1 MAPFPR
7 ACQPL
12 PLQRRH
18 PLNPACEARILHPSP
33 SLRTGSIPP
42 AASLH
47 KDKNMFNWYRQV
59 TPRERKTFWAC
70 FGGWSLDALEV
81 QMFGLAIPA
90 LIAAFALT
98 KGDAGLISGVTL
110 ITSAL
115 GGWVGGTLSD
125 RYGRV
130 RTLQW
135 MILWFSFFTFLSAFV
150 TGFSSLLIVKA
161 LQGFGIGGEWAAG
174 AVLMAET
181 INPKYRGKVMGTV
194 QSAWA
199 VGWGLAVGVFT
210 LIYSFVPQDMAW
222 RVMFL
227 VGLLPSLLI
236 IWVRRNVEEPDSFQ
250 RLQKDNVIPQS
261 FFKSLAGIFRP
272 ELIRVTLLGG
282 LLGLGAH
289 GGYHAVMTWL
299 PTFLKTERNLS
310 VLNSG
315 GYLAVIIVAF
325 WCGCIASGFLIDR
338 IGRRLNIVLFAL
350 CCVITVQC
358 YVFLPLTNTQML
370 FLGFP
375 LGFFA
380 AGIPASLGALFNEL
394 YPADVRGAGVG
405 FCYNFGRVLSSV
417 FPFLVGHMS
426 ESMSLGSA
434 IGIDAGIAYGVAVIA
449 ALCLPET
456 RGRSLEASPTAS
468 AAADAPSETA
478 RA

>member
-1 MAPFPR
+1 
-7 ACQPL
+7 
-12 PLQRRH
+12 
-18 PLNPACEARILHPSP
+18 
-33 SLRTGSIPP
+33 
-42 AASLH
+42 
-47 KDKNMFNWYRQV
+47 MFKWYRDV
-59 TPRERKTFWAC
+59 TARERKTFWAC
-70 FGGWSLDALEV
+70 FGGWALDALEV

-110 ITSAL
+110 VTSAI

-135 MILWFSFFTFLSAFV
+135 MILWFSAFTFLSAFV
-150 TGFSSLLIVKA
+150 SGFHQLLIVKA

-181 INPKYRGKVMGTV
+181 IQARYRGKVMGTV

-199 VGWGLAVGVFT
+199 VGWGAAVGTFT
-210 LIYSFVPQDMAW
+210 LIYSFAPEAYAW
-222 RVMFL
+222 RIMFL
-227 VGLLPSLLI
+227 VGLLPALLI
-236 IWVRRNVEEPDSFQ
+236 VYVRRHVQEPDSFQ
-250 RLQKDNVIPQS
+250 RKPKEEGPGLLAS
-261 FFKSLAGIFRP
+261 MAGIFRP
-272 ELIRVTLLGG
+272 ELLRVTLLGG
-282 LLGLGAH
+282 ILGLGAH

-299 PTFLKTERNLS
+299 PTFLKTERHLT
-310 VLNSG
+310 VLGSG
-315 GYLAVIIVAF
+315 SYLAVIIVAF
-325 WCGCIASGFLIDR
+325 FCGCLASGQLIDR
-338 IGRRLNIVLFAL
+338 FGRRMNIVLFAF
-350 CCVITVQC
+350 CCVVTVQC
-358 YVFLPLTNTQML
+358 YVFLPLTNHQML

-380 AGIPASLGALFNEL
+380 AGIPASLGSFFNEL

-405 FCYNFGRVLSSV
+405 FCYNFGRVLSAV
-417 FPFLVGHMS
+417 FPFMVGHMS

-449 ALCLPET
+449 ALALPET
-456 RGRSLEASPTAS
+456 RGRNLADTS
-468 AAADAPSETA
+468 AQPDATSKAAPS

>member
-1 MAPFPR
+1 
-7 ACQPL
+7 
-12 PLQRRH
+12 
-18 PLNPACEARILHPSP
+18 
-33 SLRTGSIPP
+33 
-42 AASLH
+42 
-47 KDKNMFNWYRQV
+47 MFSWYRQI
-59 TPRERKTFWAC
+59 TARERKTFWAC

-90 LIAAFALT
+90 LIAAFALS

-110 ITSAL
+110 VTSAL

-135 MILWFSFFTFLSAFV
+135 MILWFSVFTFLSAFV
-150 TGFSSLLIVKA
+150 TGFNQLLIVKA

-181 INPKYRGKVMGTV
+181 IQPKYR
-194 QSAWA
+194 
-199 VGWGLAVGVFT
+199 VFT

-250 RLQKDNVIPQS
+250 RLQKENAIPQS

-272 ELIRVTLLGG
+272 ELLRVTLLGG

-310 VLNSG
+310 VLSSG
-315 GYLAVIIVAF
+315 GYLAVIIFAF
-325 WCGCIASGFLIDR
+325 WCGCVASGLMIDR
-338 IGRRLNIVLFAL
+338 IGRRKNILLFAL
-350 CCVITVQC
+350 CCVTTVQC

-380 AGIPASLGALFNEL
+380 AGIPASLGAFFNEL
-394 YPADVRGAGVG
+394 YPTDVRGAGVG

-434 IGIDAGIAYGVAVIA
+434 IGIDAGIAYGVAVLA
-449 ALCLPET
+449 ALLLPET
-456 RGRSLEASPTAS
+456 RGRSLETSVAATA
-468 AAADAPSETA
+468 ETPQA
-478 RA
+478 QQA

>member
-1 MAPFPR
+1 
-7 ACQPL
+7 
-12 PLQRRH
+12 
-18 PLNPACEARILHPSP
+18 
-33 SLRTGSIPP
+33 
-42 AASLH
+42 
-47 KDKNMFNWYRQV
+47 MFNWYRQV

-90 LIAAFALT
+90 LIAAFALS

-150 TGFSSLLIVKA
+150 TGFSSLLVVKA

-199 VGWGLAVGVFT
+199 VGWGLAVGVFA

-250 RLQKDNVIPQS
+250 RLQKEKAIPQS

-272 ELIRVTLLGG
+272 ELLRVTLLGG

-299 PTFLKTERNLS
+299 PTFLKPNATCRYS
-310 VLNSG
+310 TPVATWQSSSSPSG
-315 GYLAVIIVAF
+315 VVA
-325 WCGCIASGFLIDR
+325 W
-338 IGRRLNIVLFAL
+338 
-350 CCVITVQC
+350 
-358 YVFLPLTNTQML
+358 P
-370 FLGFP
+370 
-375 LGFFA
+375 
-380 AGIPASLGALFNEL
+380 
-394 YPADVRGAGVG
+394 VG
-405 FCYNFGRVLSSV
+405 S
-417 FPFLVGHMS
+417 
-426 ESMSLGSA
+426 
-434 IGIDAGIAYGVAVIA
+434 
-449 ALCLPET
+449 
-456 RGRSLEASPTAS
+456 
-468 AAADAPSETA
+468 
-478 RA
+478 

>member
-1 MAPFPR
+1 
-7 ACQPL
+7 
-12 PLQRRH
+12 
-18 PLNPACEARILHPSP
+18 
-33 SLRTGSIPP
+33 
-42 AASLH
+42 
-47 KDKNMFNWYRQV
+47 MFNWYREV
-59 TPRERKTFWAC
+59 TPKERKTFWAC

-98 KGDAGLISGVTL
+98 KGDAGLISAVTL
-110 ITSAL
+110 VTSAL

-150 TGFSSLLIVKA
+150 TGFNQLLIIKA

-181 INPKYRGKVMGTV
+181 IQSRYRGKVMATV

-199 VGWGLAVGVFT
+199 VGWGLAVVLFT
-210 LIYSFVPQDMAW
+210 LIYSFVPEDIAW
-222 RVMFL
+222 RVMFF
-227 VGLLPSLLI
+227 VGLLPALMI

-250 RLQKDNVIPQS
+250 RMQKNAAPKGN
-261 FFKSLAGIFRP
+261 FFKSMAGIFRP
-272 ELIRVTLLGG
+272 ELLRVTLLGG

-310 VLNSG
+310 VLSSG

-325 WCGCIASGFLIDR
+325 WCGCVCSGLLIDR
-338 IGRRLNIVLFAL
+338 IGRRKNIMLFAL
-350 CCVITVQC
+350 YCVVTVQC
-358 YVFLPLTNTQML
+358 YLMLPLSNTQML

-375 LGFFA
+375 LWHSGQPGFVFQRVVPGRRTWGRGWLLLQLRA
-380 AGIPASLGALFNEL
+380 RIVGGVPVSGGPYERIDVAGHCHRHRCRYCLWRGDGGCFLPAGNPWTQS
-394 YPADVRGAGVG
+394 
-405 FCYNFGRVLSSV
+405 
-417 FPFLVGHMS
+417 
-426 ESMSLGSA
+426 
-434 IGIDAGIAYGVAVIA
+434 
-449 ALCLPET
+449 
-456 RGRSLEASPTAS
+456 
-468 AAADAPSETA
+468 
-478 RA
+478 

>member
-1 MAPFPR
+1 
-7 ACQPL
+7 
-12 PLQRRH
+12 
-18 PLNPACEARILHPSP
+18 
-33 SLRTGSIPP
+33 
-42 AASLH
+42 
-47 KDKNMFNWYRQV
+47 MFSWYRQI
-59 TPRERKTFWAC
+59 TSRERKTFWAC

-90 LIAAFALT
+90 LIAAFSLS
-98 KGDAGLISGVTL
+98 KGDAGLISGLTL
-110 ITSAL
+110 VTSAI
-115 GGWVGGTLSD
+115 GGWLGGTLSD

-135 MILWFSFFTFLSAFV
+135 MILWFSCFTFLSAFV
-150 TGFSSLLIVKA
+150 TGFYPLLLVKA
-161 LQGFGIGGEWAAG
+161 MQGFGIGGEWAAG

-199 VGWGLAVGVFT
+199 VGWGLAVALFM
-210 LIYSFVPQDMAW
+210 LIYSLVPQEFAW
-222 RVMFL
+222 RVMFF

-236 IWVRRNVEEPDSFQ
+236 LWVRRNVPEPDSFQ
-250 RLQKDNVIPQS
+250 RLQNANAIPAS
-261 FFKSLAGIFRP
+261 FLHSMAGIFRP
-272 ELIRVTLLGG
+272 QLLRVTLLGG

-315 GYLAVIIVAF
+315 GYLAVIILAF
-325 WCGCIASGFLIDR
+325 WCGCVVSGLLIDR
-338 IGRRLNIVLFAL
+338 IGRRKNILLFAL
-350 CCVITVQC
+350 CCVLTVQA
-358 YVFLPLTNTQML
+358 YVFFPLTNTQML

-380 AGIPASLGALFNEL
+380 AGIPASLGAFFNEL
-394 YPADVRGAGVG
+394 YPAEVRGAGVG
-405 FCYNFGRVLSSV
+405 FCYNFGRVLSAV

-456 RGRSLEASPTAS
+456 RGRTLENTTA
-468 AAADAPSETA
+468 PHTA
-478 RA
+478 GAVAK

>member
-1 MAPFPR
+1 
-7 ACQPL
+7 
-12 PLQRRH
+12 
-18 PLNPACEARILHPSP
+18 
-33 SLRTGSIPP
+33 
-42 AASLH
+42 
-47 KDKNMFNWYRQV
+47 MFSWYRV
-59 TPRERKTFWAC
+59 ITSKERKTFWAC

-98 KGDAGLISGVTL
+98 KADAGLISGVTL
-110 ITSAL
+110 VTSAI
-115 GGWVGGTLSD
+115 GGWLGGTLSD

-150 TGFSSLLIVKA
+150 SGFEQMLVVKG
-161 LQGFGIGGEWAAG
+161 LQGLGIGGEWAAG

-181 INPKYRGKVMGTV
+181 IQSKYRGKVMGAV

-199 VGWGLAVGVFT
+199 FGWGAAVGVFT
-210 LIYSFVPQDMAW
+210 LVYTFVPEDIAW

-227 VGLLPSLLI
+227 VGLAPAILVI
-236 IWVRRNVEEPDSFQ
+236 YVRRSVEEPDGSAHKQ
-250 RLQKDNVIPQS
+250 ALAAD
-261 FFKSLAGIFRP
+261 KSLFASMAGIFRP

-282 LLGLGAH
+282 ILGLGAH

-310 VLNSG
+310 VLSSG

-325 WCGCIASGFLIDR
+325 WLGCIVSGLLIDR
-338 IGRRLNIVLFAL
+338 IGRRRNIILYAL
-350 CCVITVQC
+350 CCVVTVQC
-358 YVFLPLTNTQML
+358 YLFLPLSNTQML

-380 AGIPASLGALFNEL
+380 AGIPASLGSFFNEL

-405 FCYNFGRVLSSV
+405 FCYNFGRVLSAV

-426 ESMSLGSA
+426 GFMSLGSA
-434 IGIDAGIAYGVAVIA
+434 IAIDAGIAYGVAVIA
-449 ALCLPET
+449 ALALPET
-456 RGRSLEASPTAS
+456 KGRNLDEPLQASSPGS
-468 AAADAPSETA
+468 AHAVAQKA
-478 RA
+478 

>member
-1 MAPFPR
+1 
-7 ACQPL
+7 
-12 PLQRRH
+12 
-18 PLNPACEARILHPSP
+18 
-33 SLRTGSIPP
+33 
-42 AASLH
+42 
-47 KDKNMFNWYRQV
+47 MFSWYRDI
-59 TPRERKTFWAC
+59 TSKERRTFWAC

-90 LIAAFALT
+90 LIAAFALS
-98 KGDAGLISGVTL
+98 KGDAGLVSGVTL
-110 ITSAL
+110 ITSAIGGWL
-115 GGWVGGTLSD
+115 GGALSD

-135 MILWFSFFTFLSAFV
+135 MILWFSLFTLLSAFI
-150 TGFSSLLIVKA
+150 TGFNQLIVVKA

-181 INPKYRGKVMGTV
+181 IQSKYRGKVMGAV

-199 VGWGLAVGVFT
+199 FGWGAAVALFT
-210 LIYSFVPQDMAW
+210 LIYSFVPEDLAW

-227 VGLLPSLLI
+227 VGLSPALLVI
-236 IWVRRNVEEPDSFQ
+236 YVRRNVEEPAGSAQQ
-250 RLQKDNVIPQS
+250 RTATAHRNLLGS
-261 FFKSLAGIFRP
+261 MAAIFRP
-272 ELIRVTLLGG
+272 ELLRVTLLGG
-282 LLGLGAH
+282 ILGLGAH

-310 VLNSG
+310 VLSSG

-325 WCGCIASGFLIDR
+325 WLGCIVSGLLIDR
-338 IGRRLNIVLFAL
+338 IGRRKNIILYAL

-358 YVFLPLTNTQML
+358 YLSLPLTNTQML

-380 AGIPASLGALFNEL
+380 AGIPASLGSFFNEL

-405 FCYNFGRVLSSV
+405 FCYNFGRVLSAV

-426 ESMSLGSA
+426 SFMSLGSA
-434 IGIDAGIAYGVAVIA
+434 IAIDAGIAYGVAVVA
-449 ALCLPET
+449 ALALPET
-456 RGRSLEASPTAS
+456 KGRTLTADH
-468 AAADAPSETA
+468 ATA
-478 RA
+478 TPGLTATGAEKA

>member
-1 MAPFPR
+1 
-7 ACQPL
+7 
-12 PLQRRH
+12 
-18 PLNPACEARILHPSP
+18 
-33 SLRTGSIPP
+33 
-42 AASLH
+42 
-47 KDKNMFNWYRQV
+47 MFSWYREI
-59 TPRERKTFWAC
+59 TSRERKTFWAC

-90 LIAAFALT
+90 LIAAFSLT
-98 KGDAGLISGVTL
+98 KGDAGLISGLTL
-110 ITSAL
+110 VTSAI
-115 GGWVGGTLSD
+115 GGWLGGTLSD

-150 TGFSSLLIVKA
+150 TGFYPLLFVKA
-161 LQGFGIGGEWAAG
+161 MQGFGIGGEWAAG

-199 VGWGLAVGVFT
+199 VGWGLAVALFM
-210 LIYSFVPQDMAW
+210 LIYSLVPQEFAW
-222 RVMFL
+222 RVMFF

-236 IWVRRNVEEPDSFQ
+236 IWVRRNVPEPDSFQ
-250 RLQKDNVIPQS
+250 RLQKEKAIPSSFLQS
-261 FFKSLAGIFRP
+261 MAGIFRP
-272 ELIRVTLLGG
+272 ELLRVTLLGG

-315 GYLAVIIVAF
+315 GYLAVIILAF
-325 WCGCIASGFLIDR
+325 WCGCVVSGLLIDR
-338 IGRRLNIVLFAL
+338 IGRRKNILLFAL
-350 CCVITVQC
+350 CCVLTVQA
-358 YVFLPLTNTQML
+358 YVFFPLTNTQML

-375 LGFFA
+375 LGFSPC
-380 AGIPASLGALFNEL
+380 GIPASLGAFFNEL

-405 FCYNFGRVLSSV
+405 FCYNFGRVLSAV

-456 RGRSLEASPTAS
+456 RGRNLES
-468 AAADAPSETA
+468 APAPETA
-478 RA
+478 GAVAK

>member
-1 MAPFPR
+1 
-7 ACQPL
+7 
-12 PLQRRH
+12 
-18 PLNPACEARILHPSP
+18 
-33 SLRTGSIPP
+33 
-42 AASLH
+42 
-47 KDKNMFNWYRQV
+47 MFSWYRQI
-59 TPRERKTFWAC
+59 TSRERKTFWAC

-90 LIAAFALT
+90 LIAAFALS
-98 KGDAGLISGVTL
+98 KSDAGLISGVTL
-110 ITSAL
+110 VTSAI
-115 GGWVGGTLSD
+115 GGWLGGTLSD

-135 MILWFSFFTFLSAFV
+135 MILWFSFFTFLSAFA
-150 TGFSSLLIVKA
+150 TGFHQMLVIKA

-181 INPKYRGKVMGTV
+181 IQSKYRGKVMGAV

-199 VGWGLAVGVFT
+199 FGWGAAVGLFT
-210 LIYSFVPQDMAW
+210 LIYSLVPEDIAW

-227 VGLLPSLLI
+227 VGLLPALLVI
-236 IWVRRNVEEPDSFQ
+236 YVRRNVEEPPVSAHK
-250 RLQKDNVIPQS
+250 REALQG
-261 FFKSLAGIFRP
+261 KSLLASMAGIFRP
-272 ELIRVTLLGG
+272 ELLRVTLLGG
-282 LLGLGAH
+282 ILGLGAH

-310 VLNSG
+310 VLGSG

-325 WCGCIASGFLIDR
+325 WLGCIVSGLLIDR
-338 IGRRLNIVLFAL
+338 IGRRKNIILYAL

-358 YVFLPLTNTQML
+358 YLFLPLTNTQML

-380 AGIPASLGALFNEL
+380 AGIPASLGSFFNEL

-405 FCYNFGRVLSSV
+405 FCYNFGRVLSAV

-426 ESMSLGSA
+426 GYMSLGSA
-434 IGIDAGIAYGVAVIA
+434 IGIDAGIAYGVAVLA
-449 ALCLPET
+449 ALALPET
-456 RGRSLEASPTAS
+456 RGRQLNDSVPGSEAPEP
-468 AAADAPSETA
+468 APA
-478 RA
+478 QKA

>member
-1 MAPFPR
+1 
-7 ACQPL
+7 
-12 PLQRRH
+12 
-18 PLNPACEARILHPSP
+18 
-33 SLRTGSIPP
+33 
-42 AASLH
+42 
-47 KDKNMFNWYRQV
+47 MFSWYRDI
-59 TPRERKTFWAC
+59 TSRERKTFWAC

-90 LIAAFALT
+90 LIAAFALS
-98 KGDAGLISGVTL
+98 KGEAGMISGVTL
-110 ITSAL
+110 VTSAI
-115 GGWVGGTLSD
+115 GGWLGGTLSD

-135 MILWFSFFTFLSAFV
+135 MILWFSLFTFLSAFV
-150 TGFSSLLIVKA
+150 TGFNQLLIVKA

-181 INPKYRGKVMGTV
+181 IQSRYRGKVMGAV

-199 VGWGLAVGVFT
+199 VGWGAAVGVFT
-210 LIYSFVPQDMAW
+210 LVYTFVPEAMAW

-227 VGLLPSLLI
+227 VGLLPALLVIYVRRSVVEPDASQRQAKVQGRSLLA
-236 IWVRRNVEEPDSFQ
+236 SM
-250 RLQKDNVIPQS
+250 
-261 FFKSLAGIFRP
+261 AAIFRP
-272 ELIRVTLLGG
+272 ELLRVTLLGG
-282 LLGLGAH
+282 ILGLGAH

-310 VLNSG
+310 VLSSG

-325 WCGCIASGFLIDR
+325 WLGCVVSGMLLDR
-338 IGRRLNIVLFAL
+338 IGRRKNIILFAF

-358 YVFLPLTNTQML
+358 YLFLPLSNAQML

-380 AGIPASLGALFNEL
+380 AGIPASLGSFFNEL

-405 FCYNFGRVLSSV
+405 FCYNFGRVLSAV
-417 FPFLVGHMS
+417 FPFMVGHMS

-434 IGIDAGIAYGVAVIA
+434 IGIDAGIAYGVAVLA
-449 ALCLPET
+449 ALLLPET
-456 RGRSLEASPTAS
+456 RGRNLQDVTPQAESGKGAGQLSH
-468 AAADAPSETA
+468 
-478 RA
+478 

>member
-1 MAPFPR
+1 
-7 ACQPL
+7 
-12 PLQRRH
+12 
-18 PLNPACEARILHPSP
+18 
-33 SLRTGSIPP
+33 
-42 AASLH
+42 
-47 KDKNMFNWYRQV
+47 MFKWYREI
-59 TPRERKTFWAC
+59 TARERKTFWAC

-90 LIAAFALT
+90 LIAAFALS

-115 GGWVGGTLSD
+115 GGWIGGTLSD

-135 MILWFSFFTFLSAFV
+135 MILWFSIFTCLSAFV
-150 TGFSSLLIVKA
+150 TGFNQLLIVKA

-181 INPKYRGKVMGTV
+181 IQPKYRGKVMGTV

-199 VGWGLAVGVFT
+199 VGWGVAVGTFA
-210 LIYSFVPQDMAW
+210 LIYSFVPEAMAW

-227 VGLLPSLLI
+227 VGLLPALLV

-250 RLQKDNVIPQS
+250 RQQKEQTKPLS
-261 FFKSLAGIFRP
+261 FFNSMAGIFRP
-272 ELIRVTLLGG
+272 QLLRVTLLGG

-310 VLNSG
+310 VLSSG

-325 WCGCIASGFLIDR
+325 WCGCVVSGLLIDK
-338 IGRRLNIVLFAL
+338 IGRRKNIILFAL
-350 CCVITVQC
+350 CCVVTVQA
-358 YVFLPLTNTQML
+358 YLFLPLTNTQML

-405 FCYNFGRVLSSV
+405 FCYNFGRVVSSV
-417 FPFLVGHMS
+417 FPFMVGHMS

-449 ALCLPET
+449 AMLLPET
-456 RGRSLEASPTAS
+456 RGRSLEAT
-468 AAADAPSETA
+468 AAATEATLNKPEAA

>member
-1 MAPFPR
+1 
-7 ACQPL
+7 
-12 PLQRRH
+12 
-18 PLNPACEARILHPSP
+18 
-33 SLRTGSIPP
+33 
-42 AASLH
+42 
-47 KDKNMFNWYRQV
+47 MFSWYRQI
-59 TPRERKTFWAC
+59 TSRERKTFWAC

-90 LIAAFALT
+90 LIAAFSLS
-98 KGDAGLISGVTL
+98 KGDAGLISGLTL
-110 ITSAL
+110 VTSAI
-115 GGWVGGTLSD
+115 GGWLGGTLSD

-135 MILWFSFFTFLSAFV
+135 MILWFSCFTFLSAFV
-150 TGFSSLLIVKA
+150 TGFYPLLLVKA
-161 LQGFGIGGEWAAG
+161 MQGFGIGGEWAAG

-199 VGWGLAVGVFT
+199 VGWGLAVALFM
-210 LIYSFVPQDMAW
+210 LIYSLVPQEFAW
-222 RVMFL
+222 RVMFF

-236 IWVRRNVEEPDSFQ
+236 LWVRRNVPEPDSFQ
-250 RLQKDNVIPQS
+250 RLQNANAIPAS
-261 FFKSLAGIFRP
+261 FLHSMAGIFRP
-272 ELIRVTLLGG
+272 QLLRVTLLGG

-315 GYLAVIIVAF
+315 GYLAVIILAF
-325 WCGCIASGFLIDR
+325 WCGCVVSGLLIDR
-338 IGRRLNIVLFAL
+338 IGRRKNILLFAL
-350 CCVITVQC
+350 CCVLTVQA
-358 YVFLPLTNTQML
+358 YVFFPLTNTQML

-380 AGIPASLGALFNEL
+380 AGIPASLGAFFNEL
-394 YPADVRGAGVG
+394 YPAEVRGAGVG
-405 FCYNFGRVLSSV
+405 FCYNFGRVLSAV

-434 IGIDAGIAYGVAVIA
+434 IGIDAGVAYGVAVIA

-456 RGRSLEASPTAS
+456 RGRTLENTTA
-468 AAADAPSETA
+468 PHTA
-478 RA
+478 GAVAK

>member
-1 MAPFPR
+1 
-7 ACQPL
+7 
-12 PLQRRH
+12 
-18 PLNPACEARILHPSP
+18 
-33 SLRTGSIPP
+33 
-42 AASLH
+42 
-47 KDKNMFNWYRQV
+47 MFSWYRKI
-59 TPRERKTFWAC
+59 TSKERKTFWAC

-90 LIAAFALT
+90 LIAAFALS

-110 ITSAL
+110 VTSAI
-115 GGWVGGTLSD
+115 GGWLGGTLSD

-150 TGFSSLLIVKA
+150 TGFNQLLIVKA

-181 INPKYRGKVMGTV
+181 IQGKYRGKVMGAV

-199 VGWGLAVGVFT
+199 FGWGAAVAVFT
-210 LIYSFVPQDMAW
+210 LVYTFVPEDIAW

-227 VGLLPSLLI
+227 VGLAPAVLVI
-236 IWVRRNVEEPDSFQ
+236 YVRRNVEEPDVSANTRKQASEKSF
-250 RLQKDNVIPQS
+250 LAS
-261 FFKSLAGIFRP
+261 MAGIFRP

-282 LLGLGAH
+282 ILGLGAH

-299 PTFLKTERNLS
+299 PTYLKTERNLS
-310 VLNSG
+310 VLSSG
-315 GYLAVIIVAF
+315 GYLAVIIFAF
-325 WCGCIASGFLIDR
+325 WLGCIVSGLLIDR
-338 IGRRLNIVLFAL
+338 IGRRKNIILYAL

-358 YVFLPLTNTQML
+358 YLFMPLSNTQML

-380 AGIPASLGALFNEL
+380 AGIPASLGSYFNEL

-405 FCYNFGRVLSSV
+405 FCYNFGRVLSAV

-426 ESMSLGSA
+426 GYMSLGSA
-434 IGIDAGIAYGVAVIA
+434 IGIDAGIAYGVAVLA
-449 ALCLPET
+449 ALALPET
-456 RGRSLEASPTAS
+456 KGRNLSEAATAE
-468 AAADAPSETA
+468 AVHADLPAHKA
-478 RA
+478 

>member
-1 MAPFPR
+1 
-7 ACQPL
+7 
-12 PLQRRH
+12 
-18 PLNPACEARILHPSP
+18 
-33 SLRTGSIPP
+33 
-42 AASLH
+42 
-47 KDKNMFNWYRQV
+47 MFKWYRDV
-59 TPRERKTFWAC
+59 TSRERKTFWAC
-70 FGGWSLDALEV
+70 FGGWALDALEV

-90 LIAAFALT
+90 LIAAFALS
-98 KGDAGLISGVTL
+98 KGEAGAISSVTL

-135 MILWFSFFTFLSAFV
+135 MILWFSLFTFLSAFV
-150 TGFSSLLIVKA
+150 SGYEQLLVVKA

-174 AVLMAET
+174 AVLMAEA
-181 INPKYRGKVMGTV
+181 IQPKYRGKVMGTV

-199 VGWGLAVGVFT
+199 FGWGAAVGLFT
-210 LIYSFVPQDMAW
+210 LIYTFVPEAMAW
-222 RVMFL
+222 RVMFV
-227 VGLLPSLLI
+227 VGLLPALVI
-236 IWVRRNVEEPDSFQ
+236 IYVRRQVPEPESFA
-250 RLQKDNVIPQS
+250 RKQKAQTGPQT
-261 FFKSLAGIFRP
+261 FFASLAGIFRP
-272 ELIRVTLLGG
+272 ELLRVTLLGG

-299 PTFLKTERNLS
+299 PTFLKTEKHLS

-325 WCGCIASGFLIDR
+325 FCGCVASGFMVDK
-338 IGRRLNIVLFAL
+338 IGRRKNIILFAF
-350 CCVITVQC
+350 CCVATVQA
-358 YVFLPLTNTQML
+358 YVFMDLSNTAML

-380 AGIPASLGALFNEL
+380 AGIPASLGSLFNEL

-405 FCYNFGRVLSSV
+405 FCYNFGRVLSAV
-417 FPFLVGHMS
+417 FPFMVGHMS
-426 ESMSLGSA
+426 EHMSLGSA

-449 ALCLPET
+449 ALALPET
-456 RGRSLEASPTAS
+456 RGRNLDTEMPATADASAPATAS
-468 AAADAPSETA
+468 

>member
-1 MAPFPR
+1 
-7 ACQPL
+7 
-12 PLQRRH
+12 
-18 PLNPACEARILHPSP
+18 
-33 SLRTGSIPP
+33 
-42 AASLH
+42 
-47 KDKNMFNWYRQV
+47 MFNWYRQV

-250 RLQKDNVIPQS
+250 RLQKDNAIPQS

-338 IGRRLNIVLFAL
+338 IGRRMNIVLFAL

-456 RGRSLEASPTAS
+456 RGRSLEAGPTAS

>member
-1 MAPFPR
+1 
-7 ACQPL
+7 
-12 PLQRRH
+12 
-18 PLNPACEARILHPSP
+18 
-33 SLRTGSIPP
+33 
-42 AASLH
+42 
-47 KDKNMFNWYRQV
+47 MFTWYRDV
-59 TPRERKTFWAC
+59 TARERKTFWAC
-70 FGGWSLDALEV
+70 FGGWALDALEV

-90 LIAAFALT
+90 LIAAFALS

-110 ITSAL
+110 VTSAI
-115 GGWVGGTLSD
+115 GGWLGGTLSD

-150 TGFSSLLIVKA
+150 SGYNQLLIVKA

-181 INPKYRGKVMGTV
+181 IQAKYRGKVMGTV

-199 VGWGLAVGVFT
+199 VGWGAAVGIFT
-210 LIYSFVPQDMAW
+210 LIYTFVPAEMAW

-227 VGLLPSLLI
+227 VGLLPALLI
-236 IWVRRNVEEPDSFQ
+236 IWVRRHVEEPDSFQ
-250 RLQKDNVIPQS
+250 RAKKDNVAPKP
-261 FFKSLAGIFRP
+261 FFASMAGIFRP
-272 ELIRVTLLGG
+272 ELLRVTLLGG
-282 LLGLGAH
+282 ILGLGAH

-299 PTFLKTERNLS
+299 PTFLKTERQLS
-310 VLNSG
+310 VLSSG

-325 WCGCIASGFLIDR
+325 FCGCVASGFLIDR
-338 IGRRLNIVLFAL
+338 LGRRKNIILFAL
-350 CCVITVQC
+350 CCVITVQA
-358 YVFLPLTNTQML
+358 YLFLPLSNSQML

-380 AGIPASLGALFNEL
+380 AGIPASLGSFFNEL

-405 FCYNFGRVLSSV
+405 FCYNFGRVLSAV

-449 ALCLPET
+449 ALALPET
-456 RGRSLEASPTAS
+456 RGRDLNTDQPATAPSQGNATAS
-468 AAADAPSETA
+468 QA
-478 RA
+478 

>member
-1 MAPFPR
+1 MTAV
-7 ACQPL
+7 A
-12 PLQRRH
+12 
-18 PLNPACEARILHPSP
+18 NTTSI
-33 SLRTGSIPP
+33 RTTNI
-42 AASLH
+42 
-47 KDKNMFNWYRQV
+47 MFKWYRDV
-59 TPRERKTFWAC
+59 TSRERKTFWAC
-70 FGGWSLDALEV
+70 FGGWALDALEV

-90 LIAAFALT
+90 LIAAFALS
-98 KGDAGLISGVTL
+98 KGEAGAISSVTL

-135 MILWFSFFTFLSAFV
+135 MILWFSLFTFLSAFV
-150 TGFSSLLIVKA
+150 SGYEQLLVVKA

-174 AVLMAET
+174 AVLMAEA
-181 INPKYRGKVMGTV
+181 IQPKYRGKVMGTV

-199 VGWGLAVGVFT
+199 VGWGAAVGLFT
-210 LIYSFVPQDMAW
+210 LIYTFVPEAMAW
-222 RVMFL
+222 RVMFV
-227 VGLLPSLLI
+227 VGLLPALVI
-236 IWVRRNVEEPDSFQ
+236 IYVRRQVPEPESFA
-250 RLQKDNVIPQS
+250 RKQKAQTGPQT
-261 FFKSLAGIFRP
+261 FFASLAGIFRP
-272 ELIRVTLLGG
+272 ELLRVTLLGG

-299 PTFLKTERNLS
+299 PTFLKTEKHLS

-325 WCGCIASGFLIDR
+325 FCGCVASGFMVDK
-338 IGRRLNIVLFAL
+338 IGRRKNIILFAF
-350 CCVITVQC
+350 CCVATVQA
-358 YVFLPLTNTQML
+358 YVFMDLSNTAML

-380 AGIPASLGALFNEL
+380 AGIPASLGSLFNEL

-405 FCYNFGRVLSSV
+405 FCYNFGRVLSAV
-417 FPFLVGHMS
+417 FPFMVGHMS
-426 ESMSLGSA
+426 EHMSLGSA

-449 ALCLPET
+449 ALALPET
-456 RGRSLEASPTAS
+456 RGRNLDTEMPATADPIAAST
-468 AAADAPSETA
+468 PS